1 MLIITQVLIHTN
13 NPGISVNMKII
24 NYLFLTA
31 ALVFSL
37 SCSFTT
43 NTGQGNANANAVNSA
58 SSQASASA
66 TPAAPQNPPDALVKD
81 LYAQHDKKNS
91 PFFQTKN
98 RALVDKYF
106 DKKLAGLIWKDAND
120 SKGEVGVI
128 DGDPL
133 YNAQDTDI
141 KNFSVGQP
149 KIDGAKAE
157 VVVTFQNYDRKE
169 KLTYKLVQQ
178 NAEWK
183 IENIDYGDSN
193 LLGWFKDAAK
203 ETSTENTSD
212 GNFEGT
218 YEVGDTTC
226 TVKPVKMAF
235 EVRWEK
241 GSGVEMFFS
250 EGEANDRF
258 IFASEAA
265 DGEKSNVFA
274 FGDENY
280 TRGTF
285 YRADG
290 KEFPVRKIK

>member
-1 MLIITQVLIHTN
+1 
-13 NPGISVNMKII
+13 MKIV
-24 NYLFLTA
+24 NFLFLTT
-31 ALVFSL
+31 ALIFSGG
-37 SCSFTT
+37 CSFSV
-43 NTGQGNANANAVNSA
+43 NTAQENANATPANSA

-66 TPAAPQNPPDALVKD
+66 TPAAAPQTAPDAVVKN
-81 LYAQHDKKNS
+81 LYQQHDKKDS

-98 RALVDKYF
+98 RALVDKFF
-106 DKKLAGLIWKDAND
+106 DKKLADLIWKDAVD

-128 DGDPL
+128 DADPL
-133 YNAQDTDI
+133 YNAQDMDI
-141 KNFSVGQP
+141 KNFSVGEP

-157 VVVTFQNYDRKE
+157 VVVTFQNYDKKE
-169 KLTYKLVQQ
+169 KLTYKLVQRGS
-178 NAEWK
+178 EWK

-193 LLGWFKDAAK
+193 LLGWFKDAK
-203 ETSTENTSD
+203 ETSDTKSSD

-226 TVKPVKMAF
+226 TVKAVKMAF

-250 EGEANDRF
+250 EGEANDQF
-258 IFASEAA
+258 IFASEAEE
-265 DGEKSNVFA
+265 GEKSNIFA